1 LSSPEA
7 AAVCATPSPPVMTH
21 GVFGGCTPVAITCVS
36 SLAAVVSASPLS
48 PVSMTG
54 VFAFLHGA
62 PNAMSCT
69 SSPAAIVSTILFAP
83 QRISVRFGLPLP
95 TAANWMSSGSGR
107 RVADAVG
114 TGVDH
119 GRVLLARAR
128 RDLLLIGQRHTRE

>member
-1 LSSPEA
+1 
-7 AAVCATPSPPVMTH
+7 MTH

-95 TAANWMSSGSGR
+95 TAANWMSPAAAVR
-107 RVADAVG
+107 DAVG
-114 TGVDH
+114 TRVDH
-119 GRVLLARAR
+119 GRVLLTRAR
-128 RDLLLIGQRHTRE
+128 RDLLLIGQRDTRE